1 MAQWIKNML
10 GDFKV
15 TMNSKLTFF

>member
-1 MAQWIKNML
+1 ML

-15 TMNSKLTFF
+15 TMNSKLTCFF